1 MRRPPL
7 PSVIGD
13 LLVDRRAA
21 SALLASAVALFAA
34 GMDPKIMAPMATTTQ
49 AALRERPEL
58 EGLVLLLSVITATFL
73 LVGGAVGDLHRARPV
88 ILGGLAISLAAAVL
102 AIPMLES
109 QDLVFRLV
117 RLVGIASAAIVMP
130 AALAVA
136 AVSYTGVNRA
146 TAIGIAYAG
155 YGAGQAVSPT
165 LVSLI
170 PGHPLP
176 AFVGAIAACT
186 LALLVVWPRIPDI
199 PRATAPER
207 PVVVGTALWA
217 IGVVLVTIGV
227 LWLGG
232 GWDNPLRLG
241 IVGLGA
247 MLIAAFY
254 AASRRRR
261 HRVGEAAVHVERRPV
276 AIALFVGLII
286 AAAQTVAA
294 SQMPLFFGVVMN
306 YGPLLG
312 VIALAPLFAG
322 LVLAGPIA
330 GVLLGRYQPR
340 NLIGGGVV
348 LVGLGNLVTALI
360 LGRGTPYLAF
370 IVPLLV
376 VGGGF
381 VVATT
386 VRTAIIFASV
396 PRGLPATAAAL
407 NEASIEVGTRAGVVI
422 ITAALADLAVRIYTG
437 SQAGVPPDQLASA
450 VEGLRSLMGA
460 LGLPTWQA
468 AAAAVQPGDLRIYAE
483 SYVAALRIVFLGG
496 GLLGVG
502 GGFIAWLALGRRDP
516 LATVYEFGEE
526 RRSEGPAA

>member
-73 LVGGAVGDLHRARPV
+73 LVGGAVGDLSRARPV
-88 ILGGLAISLAAAVL
+88 VMGGLVISLAAAII
-102 AIPMLES
+102 AIPLLGS
-109 QDLVFRLV
+109 QDLSFRLV
-117 RLVGIASAAIVMP
+117 RLMGIASAAILMP
-130 AALAVA
+130 SALAMA
-136 AVSYTGVNRA
+136 AVSYAGVNRA
-146 TAIGIAYAG
+146 TAIGLAYAG

-170 PGHPLP
+170 PGQPLP
-176 AFVGAIAACT
+176 AFIGSIAACAI
-186 LALLVVWPRIPDI
+186 ALFVVRNRIPEI
-199 PRATAPER
+199 PRASAPEH
-207 PVVVGTALWA
+207 PLVIGTALWA

-227 LWLGG
+227 LWFGG
-232 GWDNPLRLG
+232 GWDNPIRLSVVGLG
-241 IVGLGA
+241 IV
-247 MLIAAFY
+247 MLVAFY
-254 AASRRRR
+254 AMSRRRPPK
-261 HRVGEAAVHVERRPV
+261 GEAPVRVDRRPV
-276 AIALFVGLII
+276 AIALFVGLVI
-286 AAAQTVAA
+286 AAAQTVPA
-294 SQMPLFFGVVMN
+294 SQMPLFFSVVMR
-306 YGPLLG
+306 YGPLFG
-312 VIALAPLFAG
+312 VVALAPLFAG
-322 LVLAGPIA
+322 LILAGPIA

-348 LVGLGNLVTALI
+348 LVGLGDIATAFI

-407 NEASIEVGTRAGVVI
+407 NEASIEVGTRAGIVI
-422 ITAALADLAVRIYTG
+422 ITAVLADLAVRLYTNT
-437 SQAGVPPDQLASA
+437 QAGVPADQLANA

-460 LGLPTWQA
+460 LGLPTWQE
-468 AAAAVQPGDLRIYAE
+468 AAAAVQPADMQLYGE
-483 SYVAALRIVFLGG
+483 SFIQALRIVLFGG
-496 GLLGVG
+496 GLLGVVG
-502 GGFIAWLALGRRDP
+502 GVVAWIALGPRDP

-526 RRSEGPAA
+526 RRGEVPAT